1 MCNLLYVTF
10 GFGSGH
16 ENLKPNG
23 SYNIFHINLDKIV
36 LMNHEGEVYYAK
48 LSKDQS
54 QSRGNSIYQDWTNFC
69 TNNKLEDGDNCI
81 SELLQNEENNMFQL
95 LPKIKKRK

>member
-1 MCNLLYVTF
+1 MCNFLYVTLE
-10 GFGSGH
+10 FGSGH

-23 SYNIFHINLDKIV
+23 SYNKFHINLDKIV
-36 LMNHEGEVYYAK
+36 LMNHKGEVYYAK

-54 QSRGNSIYQDWTNFC
+54 QSRGSSIYQGWTNFC
-69 TNNKLEDGDNCI
+69 TKNKLEDGDNCI
-81 SELLQNEENNMFQL
+81 SELLRNEENNLFQL